1 MDQDELGNYLLC
13 VIAKSYEIFTK
24 SQNHKECE
32 SAILI
37 HINLSE
43 STVMILDETSD
54 QEQLNEN
61 DVKSWKDHV
70 AVFEI
75 LLEGFSK
82 LYEVHNLHFVCC
94 QFSPTVTKDSG
105 NVGRSKVIIK
115 KENLEELRGL
125 GFSWVKIASILGV
138 SRWAIS
144 RRVDEFGLSHLQM
157 FSDNSDNELENL
169 VIRPFLL
176 KELLYPTQSYLSIY

>member
-24 SQNHKECE
+24 SQNHEEYE

-37 HINLSE
+37 HINLLE
-43 STVMILDETSD
+43 STVIILDEISD

-70 AVFEI
+70 AVFEV

-82 LYEVHNLHFVCC
+82 LYEAHNLRSVCC
-94 QFSPTVTKDSG
+94 
-105 NVGRSKVIIK
+105 
-115 KENLEELRGL
+115 
-125 GFSWVKIASILGV
+125 
-138 SRWAIS
+138 
-144 RRVDEFGLSHLQM
+144 
-157 FSDNSDNELENL
+157 
-169 VIRPFLL
+169 
-176 KELLYPTQSYLSIY
+176 

>member
-24 SQNHKECE
+24 SQNHEEYE

-37 HINLSE
+37 QIYLLE
-43 STVMILDETSD
+43 STVIILGETSD

-61 DVKSWKDHV
+61 HVKSWNDHI
-70 AVFEI
+70 AVFEV

-82 LYEVHNLHFVCC
+82 LCEAHNLHPVCC

-105 NVGRSKVIIK
+105 SVGRPKVAIEK
-115 KENLEELRGL
+115 KNLR
-125 GFSWVKIASILGV
+125 
-138 SRWAIS
+138 
-144 RRVDEFGLSHLQM
+144 
-157 FSDNSDNELENL
+157 N
-169 VIRPFLL
+169 
-176 KELLYPTQSYLSIY
+176 